1 MRRNTRRNTHMNFER
16 HPSAYAWWVGPWRAV
31 PELFTK
37 ERAIEQLLGV
47 IAKSTHEDTGS
58 LFAWDGQKIVW

>member
-1 MRRNTRRNTHMNFER
+1 MGWARRD
-16 HPSAYAWWVGPWRAV
+16 AV

-47 IAKSTHEDTGS
+47 IAKTTHEDTGS